1 MKKQEKKNN
10 VSGKAFSEKLNELKT
25 KLSSAFSKKEEKK
38 QDISGKTDADK
49 KTKESG
55 GRVQLFS
62 IRNKIFVCFLV
73 PTIFI
78 VIVGFTAY
86 NQAAGG
92 MQQKFQE
99 STIQTLNMAVD
110 YIELGNTLIES
121 KALEYAFDKELN
133 HYASGMYKNDPIG
146 EGALM
151 QGIRE
156 DMGSARTSNPFI
168 GDIYIVT
175 TSDIT
180 MSTTKKTNT
189 QKGMYKEYMESTPM
203 DGKIPQ
209 KWIDSHEQ
217 LDTHLEASA
226 KEYIMAYQQNSQN
239 KTFAVV
245 VDIKTEAILEQM
257 QSIDLG
263 EGSIVGL
270 VTENGWEAISENL
283 AEGAESKLEEG
294 QKVFFDQNFYQEICG
309 TEDESGAKRVTY
321 QKKDYLFI
329 YSKSDKNH
337 STVCALVPMK
347 IVTGQAEGIKVITIA
362 LVILAGIISSAIGI
376 FIASGIQKNMRSI
389 SKCMG
394 KVAKGDLTA
403 AVQAK
408 GNDEFKGLAEATTNM
423 IHKNKKLIQKVS
435 NATNDLEASALDVK
449 SASETINEYSGDISK
464 VAMGINDGM
473 TRQSAHAEECVKRT
487 KSLSNEIK
495 EISRIMQEVEGLV
508 EKTEMKI
515 TDGMDNVRLLGERA
529 EATTNITMEVGNSIA
544 YLQKESQTINEFV
557 GMINDISSQTN
568 LLSLNASIEAARA
581 GAAGRGFAV
590 VAEEIRK
597 LADDSARAANE
608 IQKNVANIT
617 KQTQNSVESAG
628 EAQKMVEQQKEAVDG
643 TVQILAEMNQQ
654 MTELIQRLKE
664 IMTRTEQAEKERG
677 ETMAAVRSISEII
690 GETAESAQAVNQ
702 VIAQLTNSA
711 RNLND
716 VSNVLEDNMK
726 DLKNEVAVFKTE
738 G

>member
-1 MKKQEKKNN
+1 MKKQEKNSKQEI
-10 VSGKAFSEKLNELKT
+10 KQEKKQKT
-25 KLSSAFSKKEEKK
+25 KL
-38 QDISGKTDADK
+38 
-49 KTKESG
+49 
-55 GRVQLFS
+55 QLLS

-73 PTIFI
+73 PTLFI
-78 VIVGFTAY
+78 IIVGFTAY

-92 MQQKFQE
+92 MQEKFQE

-121 KALEYAFDKELN
+121 KALEYAYDKELN
-133 HYASGMYKNDPIG
+133 TYASGMYKSDPVKEG
-146 EGALM
+146 ELM
-151 QGIRE
+151 QSIRE
-156 DMGSARTSNPFI
+156 DMGSARTSNPFM

-180 MSTTKKTNT
+180 MATTKKSTT
-189 QKGMYKEYMESTPM
+189 QKGMYKEYMETTPM
-203 DGKIPQ
+203 DGKHPQ
-209 KWIDSHEQ
+209 KWIDVHEQ
-217 LDTHLEASA
+217 LDAHLEAED
-226 KEYIMAYQQNSQN
+226 KGYIMAYQQTSQN
-239 KTFAVV
+239 KTFVV
-245 VDIKTEAILEQM
+245 VCDIQTEAIAEQM
-257 QSIDLG
+257 QTIDLG

-270 VTENGWEAISENL
+270 VTENGWEVVSENL
-283 AEGAESKLEEG
+283 AEGAESNLTEG
-294 QKVFFDQNFYQEICG
+294 EKVFYGQDFYQKISASEDKSGAQKV
-309 TEDESGAKRVTY
+309 KY
-321 QKKDYLFI
+321 QKKDYLFL

-337 STVCALVPMK
+337 STICALVPMK
-347 IVTGQAEGIKVITIA
+347 IVTGQAEGIKLITIA
-362 LVILAGIISSAIGI
+362 LVILAGLISSAIGVV
-376 FIASGIQKNMRSI
+376 IASGIQKNMKSI

-394 KVAKGDLTA
+394 KVAKGDLTV
-403 AVQAK
+403 AVRAK
-408 GNDEFKGLAEATTNM
+408 GNDEFKDLAEATTNM
-423 IHKNKKLIQKVS
+423 IQKNKHLLQKVS

-449 SASETINEYSGDISK
+449 SASEVINEYSGDISK
-464 VAMGINDGM
+464 AAMGINDGM
-473 TRQSAHAEECVKRT
+473 TRQSAHAEECVQRT

-508 EKTEMKI
+508 AKTEAKI
-515 TDGMDNVRLLGERA
+515 TDGMDTVRLLGERA
-529 EATTNITMEVGNSIA
+529 EATTNITVEVGNSIA

-597 LADDSARAANE
+597 LADDSAKAANE

-617 KQTQNSVESAG
+617 KQTQYSVESAG
-628 EAQKMVEQQKEAVDG
+628 EAQKMVQQQEEAVES
-643 TVQILAEMNQQ
+643 TVQILSEMNRQ